1 MKKIQLM
8 KSSTKPVFSLI
19 LCLGILP
26 LCSLVTGCA
35 GDRYHQS
42 TGEAIDDQGIS
53 MRVRSAL
60 SDDPEYKYEGVQ
72 VKTFKGVVQLSGF
85 VDTDAQKHRAAELA
99 KKVDGVKDLE
109 DNITIKQ

>member
-1 MKKIQLM
+1 MKDTTAVKF
-8 KSSTKPVFSLI
+8 PSLATMG
-19 LCLGILP
+19 LVLGLTALP
-26 LCSLVTGCA
+26 ITGLVTGCA

-60 SDDPEYKYEGVQ
+60 SSDGEYKYDGVQ
-72 VKTFKGVVQLSGF
+72 VKTFKGTVQLSGF
-85 VDTDAQKHRAAELA
+85 VDTSAQKSRAEDIA

-109 DNITIKQ
+109 NNVTVKQ